1 MLVFLVK
8 SSKEN
13 DIKIDVINVNFN
25 SFVFDF
31 LTR

>member
-1 MLVFLVK
+1 VLTFFVK

-13 DIKIDVINVNFN
+13 DTEIYVINVDFN

>member
-1 MLVFLVK
+1 VLTFLVK

-13 DIKIDVINVNFN
+13 DNEIDVIDVDFN
-25 SFVFDF
+25 LFVFDF

>member
-1 MLVFLVK
+1 MLASLVK
-8 SSKEN
+8 SSKEDN
-13 DIKIDVINVNFN
+13 TEIDVINVDFN